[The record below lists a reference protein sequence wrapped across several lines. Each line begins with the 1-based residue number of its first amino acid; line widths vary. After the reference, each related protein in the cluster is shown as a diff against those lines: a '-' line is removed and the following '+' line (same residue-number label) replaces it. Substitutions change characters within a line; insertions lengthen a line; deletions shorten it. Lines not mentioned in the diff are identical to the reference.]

1 MSVNP
6 KEKKMLQE
14 LWNKAEMAGGIDIP
28 DGTYQFEILSARF
41 HMTEKGKPTFKT
53 KLKVSGGDEDY
64 IGKEFEINDNLE
76 TVINQGFFKRKL
88 RKLNITVPE
97 DFNEIIDGDLAD
109 EMEGKV
115 FEGQVATKNDF
126 VNVYVQRL
134 ISDNDGE
141 ERSSKK
147 EAKEDVEEKEENE
160 ENEESKESSNE
171 ISEGD
176 EVTWGDGKS
185 GKVVEIL
192 EDDGK
197 ARVELEDET
206 IVRVKLDLLKK
217 GEVKKEEED
226 EESEDEE
233 SETFELP
240 SADDVEGMKAAD
252 VRKALESLSF
262 DPSDLKD
269 ARGVLHSFCTL
280 AEDKDAK
287 IELSEV
293 APLAAAL
300 EITFKKDAAM
310 KDRLKAL
317 AKAVHSRLG

>member
-1 MSVNP
+1 MSVNA

-14 LWNKAEMAGGIDIP
+14 LWNKAETAGGIDIP

-53 KLKVSGGDEDY
+53 KLKVAGGDEDY

-97 DFNEIIDGDLAD
+97 DFSEITDGDIAD

-126 VNVYVQRL
+126 VNVYVNRL
-134 ISDNDGE
+134 VSDHDGE
-141 ERSSKK
+141 DRPSKK
-147 EAKEDVEEKEENE
+147 EEKEIAEEQEEKEEVE
-160 ENEESKESSNE
+160 ASSNK
-171 ISEGD
+171 IAEGD
-176 EVTWGDGKS
+176 AVTWGDGKS

-217 GEVKKEEED
+217 DEVKEDEAEEE
-226 EESEDEE
+226 EEEG
-233 SETFELP
+233 ETFELP

-252 VRKALESLSF
+252 VRKALESLDF
-262 DPSDLKD
+262 EPSDLKD
-269 ARGVLHSFCTL
+269 ARGVLHAFCTL
-280 AEDKDAK
+280 AEDEDAK

-300 EITFKKDAAM
+300 EVTFKKDAAM